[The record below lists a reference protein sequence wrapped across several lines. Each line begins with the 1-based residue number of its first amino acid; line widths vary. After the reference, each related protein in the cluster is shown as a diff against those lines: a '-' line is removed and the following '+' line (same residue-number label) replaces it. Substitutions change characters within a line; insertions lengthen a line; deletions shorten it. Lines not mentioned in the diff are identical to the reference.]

1 MIETELEQESAL
13 LLAMELMSRESIT
26 PNDDGCQDYLAER
39 LAQSGFNIEK
49 MKFGDVSNLY
59 ARIGTKSPLL
69 VFAGHTDVVPPGP
82 LEEWTTHPFQ
92 PETREGYLY
101 GRGAT
106 DMKAAIACMISATEK
121 YLSKNPDFDG
131 SIAFLLTSDEEGD
144 AINGTQKVVQELQK
158 RNERIDYCL
167 VGEASSEKNVGD
179 QIRIGRR
186 GSLHG
191 RLIVHGKQGHVAFP
205 HLAKN
210 ALHMALMPLLEL
222 TQTVWDKG
230 DQHFPPTTFQI
241 SNVKSGTGA
250 ANVIPGKAEVLF
262 NFRYSPASNVTDL
275 KDQVED
281 IFNKSQLN
289 FDIDWNNSAE
299 PFISKEGELRQAVD
313 NAILDVASI
322 KTKHTTGGGTSDA
335 RFIAPTGAEIVEL
348 GFPNTYAH
356 QINERVKV
364 IDLEVLTK
372 CYERILE
379 KLF

>member
-39 LAQSGFNIEK
+39 LAQSGFSIEK
-49 MKFGDVSNLY
+49 MKFGDVRNLY

-82 LEEWTTHPFQ
+82 LEEWTTHPFH

-230 DQHFPPTTFQI
+230 DEHFPPTTFQI
-241 SNVKSGTGA
+241 SNVKAGTGA

-262 NFRYSPASNVTDL
+262 NFRYCPASNVTDL
-275 KDQVED
+275 RDQVED